1 MSVNS
6 DVNEDNEWRNLR
18 QIRAESLRKA
28 IEGQIKNNI
37 ECFKNIIYNT
47 NTKGADY
54 ENVICELLNNY
65 LGSRFDFYNRAHII
79 DSEMEYLKFFKTGA
93 NEIDVVGTFN
103 TTAPKIV
110 LKAGGLVIVPY
121 DAVAL
126 LSQVKSKLDSQK
138 LHEDLISLENIM
150 RLKVS
155 PNRFLPHEVSG
166 FDEKRPCKPFRL
178 LVYFQK
184 SIDDNS
190 MERLSTQYS
199 EVWDALLLVDEEE
212 LLINRDLPFVNSLF
226 KEGLQDKNPNKTF
239 LPWKDAPFTILLTMI
254 TRTIPVPLA
263 VDVNRTLLKI
273 VFFARGERTGNQ
285 DDGEVHP

>member
-6 DVNEDNEWRNLR
+6 DGNDDNNKERNMR
-18 QIRAESLRKA
+18 QVRAESLRKT

-54 ENVICELLNNY
+54 EKVICELLNKY
-65 LGSRFDFYNRAHII
+65 LGSRFDFFNRAHII

-121 DAVAL
+121 DALAL
-126 LSQVKSKLDSQK
+126 LSEVKFRLDSET
-138 LHEDLISLENIM
+138 LGEDLRKLENVM
-150 RLKVS
+150 QLKIS
-155 PNRFLPHEVSG
+155 RNRFLPQGEVFG

-184 SIDDNS
+184 SIDDDS
-190 MERLSTQYS
+190 MERLLTQYS
-199 EVWDALLLVDEEE
+199 KVWDAVLLVDKEE

-226 KEGLQDKNPNKTF
+226 EKGLPDKNPKNKAF

-263 VDVNRTLLKI
+263 VDVNTTLLKI
-273 VFFARGERTGNQ
+273 VMFAAGE
-285 DDGEVHP
+285 GESRRQ